1 MKQELDKCVLVIDE
15 AMPRGL
21 AANTAAILGITWGR
35 LRPELVGEDVTDAA
49 GAIHPGII
57 RTPVPVLSGRPETFQ
72 TLRRQ
77 LAELEFADVA
87 AVDFT
92 DLAQSC
98 RTYGEFIEKMARTG
112 PGELRYLGMALLGP
126 RHQVDRL
133 TGSLPLLRKGNN
145 ARMGPRPV
153 AAPFSYHF
161 QEGLWP
167 LLDQQIH
174 LSITAIGVQ
183 IAAGKAVRFPDG
195 IRHTIVLV
203 VCDADARNLS
213 ALLQCAAVDS
223 ADVSTPILDTKLG
236 SVRIVHL
243 SHGGVPI

>member
-77 LAELEFADVA
+77 LAELDVCRR
-87 AVDFT
+87 VFT

-98 RTYGEFIEKMARTG
+98 RTYGEFIEKIARTG

-133 TGSLPLLRKGNN
+133 TGSLPLLR
-145 ARMGPRPV
+145 
-153 AAPFSYHF
+153 
-161 QEGLWP
+161 
-167 LLDQQIH
+167 
-174 LSITAIGVQ
+174 
-183 IAAGKAVRFPDG
+183 
-195 IRHTIVLV
+195 
-203 VCDADARNLS
+203 
-213 ALLQCAAVDS
+213 
-223 ADVSTPILDTKLG
+223 
-236 SVRIVHL
+236 
-243 SHGGVPI
+243 

>member
-98 RTYGEFIEKMARTG
+98 RLQRVHRKWPA
-112 PGELRYLGMALLGP
+112 PGRGSRYLGMALLGP

-133 TGSLPLLRKGNN
+133 TGSLPLLR
-145 ARMGPRPV
+145 
-153 AAPFSYHF
+153 
-161 QEGLWP
+161 
-167 LLDQQIH
+167 
-174 LSITAIGVQ
+174 
-183 IAAGKAVRFPDG
+183 
-195 IRHTIVLV
+195 
-203 VCDADARNLS
+203 
-213 ALLQCAAVDS
+213 
-223 ADVSTPILDTKLG
+223 
-236 SVRIVHL
+236 
-243 SHGGVPI
+243 

>member
-35 LRPELVGEDVTDAA
+35 LR
-49 GAIHPGII
+49 
-57 RTPVPVLSGRPETFQ
+57 VLSGRPETFQ

-77 LAELEFADVA
+77 LAELAFADVA

-92 DLAQSC
+92 ELAQSC

-133 TGSLPLLRKGNN
+133 TGSLPLLR
-145 ARMGPRPV
+145 
-153 AAPFSYHF
+153 
-161 QEGLWP
+161 
-167 LLDQQIH
+167 
-174 LSITAIGVQ
+174 
-183 IAAGKAVRFPDG
+183 
-195 IRHTIVLV
+195 
-203 VCDADARNLS
+203 
-213 ALLQCAAVDS
+213 
-223 ADVSTPILDTKLG
+223 
-236 SVRIVHL
+236 
-243 SHGGVPI
+243 

>member
-1 MKQELDKCVLVIDE
+1 MLFRSQELDKCVLVIDE

-98 RTYGEFIEKMARTG
+98 RTYGEFIEKWPA
-112 PGELRYLGMALLGP
+112 PGR
-126 RHQVDRL
+126 
-133 TGSLPLLRKGNN
+133 GSCDTWAWPFW
-145 ARMGPRPV
+145 
-153 AAPFSYHF
+153 AP
-161 QEGLWP
+161 
-167 LLDQQIH
+167 
-174 LSITAIGVQ
+174 
-183 IAAGKAVRFPDG
+183 G
-195 IRHTIVLV
+195 IRWT
-203 VCDADARNLS
+203 
-213 ALLQCAAVDS
+213 
-223 ADVSTPILDTKLG
+223 G
-236 SVRIVHL
+236 
-243 SHGGVPI
+243 

>member
-77 LAELEFADVA
+77 LAEL
-87 AVDFT
+87 DFT

-133 TGSLPLLRKGNN
+133 TGSLPLLR
-145 ARMGPRPV
+145 
-153 AAPFSYHF
+153 
-161 QEGLWP
+161 
-167 LLDQQIH
+167 
-174 LSITAIGVQ
+174 
-183 IAAGKAVRFPDG
+183 
-195 IRHTIVLV
+195 
-203 VCDADARNLS
+203 
-213 ALLQCAAVDS
+213 
-223 ADVSTPILDTKLG
+223 
-236 SVRIVHL
+236 
-243 SHGGVPI
+243 

>member
-92 DLAQSC
+92 DSGPELPYLRRVHRKNGPHRAGGAAIPGHGPFGPPASGGPADRKPAAAAVGKKRKNGAAPGCGPILVSFPGGLMAPAGSTDPPQHHRHWCTNSC
-98 RTYGEFIEKMARTG
+98 RQSR
-112 PGELRYLGMALLGP
+112 
-126 RHQVDRL
+126 
-133 TGSLPLLRKGNN
+133 SLPRWHTTYY
-145 ARMGPRPV
+145 R
-153 AAPFSYHF
+153 
-161 QEGLWP
+161 
-167 LLDQQIH
+167 
-174 LSITAIGVQ
+174 IGSM
-183 IAAGKAVRFPDG
+183 R
-195 IRHTIVLV
+195 R
-203 VCDADARNLS
+203 
-213 ALLQCAAVDS
+213 
-223 ADVSTPILDTKLG
+223 
-236 SVRIVHL
+236 
-243 SHGGVPI
+243 